1 MAQIDVAAEAR
12 RQFAH
17 AVQDSRMDLADYD
30 RNPTRRAYWEQ
41 EVIRA
46 ASAAEATAR
55 NPGGQY
61 TYVSDEGHRMTVERH
76 LGMSRIA
83 VINGSHAEAVGIIR
97 VSPTAALGLAAA
109 LLTAAGYEHL
119 ATTINQG
126 VNA

>member
-17 AVQDSRMDLADYD
+17 ALQDSRADLEDYD

-41 EVIRA
+41 EVIRDLA
-46 ASAAEATAR
+46 AREAAAR
-55 NPGGQY
+55 NPGGRY
-61 TYVSDEGHRMTVERH
+61 TYVSDEGHKITVERH
-76 LGMSRIA
+76 LGLARIA
-83 VINGSHAEAVGIIR
+83 VINGSHAEAIGIIR

-126 VNA
+126 ANA